1 MRTAQLRHPRCSTVV
16 AVTTS
21 RRTLHVVAVL
31 WISAAV
37 IFVAFEAIAASAVP
51 SYSYVA
57 KYISVLGVPEW
68 SPRASLMNWGF
79 FLQAALFLAGAV
91 VAVRVIRG
99 VWAGLFFLLLVA
111 TNAVGNFLVGIVHG
125 SSPLWNE
132 GYEWLHGLGA
142 FLAIGGGNAAIVVGS
157 VVVGRA
163 VSVRWYAP
171 IGVLIG
177 AAGLVLAVMLQTYS
191 KWAVDFSHIGLV
203 ERACVYTIMIW
214 QIFTGLVLL
223 VLLARPRLDV
233 AAPRAEGVD

>member
-1 MRTAQLRHPRCSTVV
+1 MV
-16 AVTTS
+16 
-21 RRTLHVVAVL
+21 
-31 WISAAV
+31 
-37 IFVAFEAIAASAVP
+37 
-51 SYSYVA
+51 
-57 KYISVLGVPEW
+57 
-68 SPRASLMNWGF
+68 
-79 FLQAALFLAGAV
+79 
-91 VAVRVIRG
+91 
-99 VWAGLFFLLLVA
+99 FLLLVA
-111 TNAVGNFLVGIVHG
+111 TNAVGNFLVGVVHG
-125 SSPLWNE
+125 FSPLWND

-177 AAGLVLAVMLQTYS
+177 VAGLVLAVMLQTYS